1 MNKKYL
7 TSKIDNTF
15 HFLLTHVLQEDSK
28 SLLRDVNIQINGSS
42 FLFNALN
49 SLQNKLWFS
58 KKHYVKQ
65 NEAAINN
72 IHGIVRDCSPYA
84 AHYDYLNHT
93 IFIGQKALNP
103 NLDSFLSQLSSDEI
117 VDYYF
122 LHELGHHVHQYE
134 DPTILNISNINSNK
148 LSTHEIQLN
157 RSLLALQGEIFAD
170 VFALLV
176 MGKKNPE
183 KLNKYIAIV
192 GAERSNEQKNSELL
206 YMANSPDSETHPHF
220 TYFSHYTTHG
230 LLELP
235 EYLKNH
241 SLDISL
247 LSFEEITPICAA
259 MEYIGINQTKYIVNK
274 KHNIWDDNPNNDD
287 LDKQWIEELDE
298 HNKRSQRHEPFLS
311 LKQKNFLKQYI
322 FG

>member
-1 MNKKYL
+1 MNKKHL
-7 TSKIDNTF
+7 ITKIDNTF
-15 HFLLTHVLQEDSK
+15 RFLLTHSQQEESK
-28 SLLRDVNIQINGSS
+28 FLLREVNIQINGSF
-42 FLFNALN
+42 FLFNAL
-49 SLQNKLWFS
+49 SLLQNKLWLS

-93 IFIGQKALNP
+93 IYIGQKALNP

-134 DPTILNISNINSNK
+134 DPTYLNLCNKNISS
-148 LSTHEIQLN
+148 HEIQIN
-157 RSLLALQGEIFAD
+157 RSLLALRGEIFAD
-170 VFALLV
+170 AFSLLV

-206 YMANSPDSETHPHF
+206 YP
-220 TYFSHYTTHG
+220 
-230 LLELP
+230 LLP
-235 EYLKNH
+235 
-241 SLDISL
+241 
-247 LSFEEITPICAA
+247 
-259 MEYIGINQTKYIVNK
+259 
-274 KHNIWDDNPNNDD
+274 
-287 LDKQWIEELDE
+287 
-298 HNKRSQRHEPFLS
+298 
-311 LKQKNFLKQYI
+311 
-322 FG
+322 